1 MGKIKNK
8 KKSLTPLTSICLLAV
23 FLENDSCRSA
33 AVRRPLTHGGAL
45 VRPRGGDTARKCHR
59 AHASR
64 LDSTRRRARRPRPVG
79 ARPPRTPRALRTGP
93 FSLCADSARAS
104 LRLSAK
110 RSHPTLRPRHLL
122 SGPQALPGHRHP
134 SSVPYL
140 LALLVFC
147 VHSSQWSAVPLKHDS
162 FLRSSGHTV
171 PCRPRACCR
180 VKRKPRSI
188 VVPTLPRSW
197 NNAWHT
203 VGALKDEL

>member
-8 KKSLTPLTSICLLAV
+8 KKKPDSADVNLSARC
-23 FLENDSCRSA
+23 FLRKRFVPKRGREAASDPRWRPGSA
-33 AVRRPLTHGGAL
+33 PGRGHSAEVP
-45 VRPRGGDTARKCHR
+45 PRTR
-59 AHASR
+59 ASR

-110 RSHPTLRPRHLL
+110 RSHPTPRHLL
-122 SGPQALPGHRHP
+122 SGPQALPGHPHP